1 MNLLKQIRNSEKAID
16 SELHDFQSL
25 KEFYLELNNE
35 KRFEIKSVSINDLT
49 DWKFDEKNNFV
60 HNSGRFFSIKKINF
74 NGEESGILLQNEIGT
89 LGLVCCIVND
99 VLYFGWQT

>member
-1 MNLLKQIRNSEKAID
+1 MIILKQIKNSEETID

-35 KRFEIKSVSINDLT
+35 KAFEIKSVGIDDLT

-74 NGEESGILLQNEIGT
+74 NGEESGI
-89 LGLVCCIVND
+89 
-99 VLYFGWQT
+99 